1 MNKRHYEHTLP
12 NIRGSLSNTYCP
24 SLVFYAVK
32 HLLFY
37 PFFDSSLCLNRS
49 GILQMRNTAAD
60 RASYGGFP
68 GQLRFHGKEEFA
80 GNALQAA
87 GSSMAADLC
96 IWQTGRYR
104 QRGDRNRPVNM
115 MVKREYG
122 FACINAGEAK

>member
-1 MNKRHYEHTLP
+1 M
-12 NIRGSLSNTYCP
+12 ISC
-24 SLVFYAVK
+24 
-32 HLLFY
+32 LLCETSVFY
-37 PFFDSSLCLNRS
+37 PFFGSFLCLNRS
-49 GILQMRNTAAD
+49 GILQMRYTTAG

-68 GQLRFHGKEEFA
+68 GQLLFRRKEEFA

>member
-1 MNKRHYEHTLP
+1 MEFLTNDKLT
-12 NIRGSLSNTYCP
+12 IVG
-24 SLVFYAVK
+24 
-32 HLLFY
+32 
-37 PFFDSSLCLNRS
+37 
-49 GILQMRNTAAD
+49 AA
-60 RASYGGFP
+60 GMI
-68 GQLRFHGKEEFA
+68 
-80 GNALQAA
+80 